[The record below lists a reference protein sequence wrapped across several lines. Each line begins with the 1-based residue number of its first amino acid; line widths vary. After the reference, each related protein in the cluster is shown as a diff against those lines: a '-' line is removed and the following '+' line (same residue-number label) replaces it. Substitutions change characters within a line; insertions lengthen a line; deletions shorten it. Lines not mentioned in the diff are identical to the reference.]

1 MKNIE
6 PTLPSIGS
14 GSKMTLPVLLAFA
27 AIYIIWGSTYLV
39 IRFAIETIPPFL
51 MAGSRFLIAGGLLF
65 AILRWRGI
73 AKPTRSQ
80 WRAAAILGVL
90 MMCGGNG
97 LVTWAEQT
105 VPSALAALLVTT
117 IPLWMVTL
125 DALFFGGPRP
135 GWRVILGLGLGLL
148 GVGLLI
154 GPAEGA
160 VAPVGAAVLITA
172 TFLWALGS
180 LRARSAA
187 VPDSPWMTAA
197 LQMIGGGA
205 VLILVATAAGEW
217 QQVDVAA
224 ISGRSLA
231 AFAYLIVFGSIIALS
246 AYVYLLRE
254 TTAASVATYAFVNP
268 VIALFL
274 GWLVGEPLNWRSLI
288 GASLVIGAVV
298 FLHWN
303 RVSQTLAASTGQNV
317 QDHSELPA
325 TVDQATVDPVKLPKR
340 PRWRSAA

>member
-1 MKNIE
+1 MKNI
-6 PTLPSIGS
+6 TSLSSVDS
-14 GSKMTLPVLLAFA
+14 GSKLTLPVLFAFA
-27 AIYIIWGSTYLV
+27 AIYLIWGSTYLV
-39 IRFAIETIPPFL
+39 IRYAIETIPPFL
-51 MAGSRFLIAGGLLF
+51 MSGTRFLIAGGLLF
-65 AILRWRGI
+65 ALLRWRGV
-73 AKPTRSQ
+73 ARPTWSQ
-80 WRAAAILGVL
+80 WRATAILGIL

-117 IPLWMVTL
+117 VPLWMVTL
-125 DALFFGGPRP
+125 DTLFFGGPRP

-154 GPAEGA
+154 GPADGA
-160 VAPVGAAVLITA
+160 VEPIGAAVLITA
-172 TFLWALGS
+172 TFLWAIGS

-187 VPDSPWMTAA
+187 VPESPWMTAA

-205 VLILVATAAGEW
+205 VLVTLALFTGEW
-217 QQVDVAA
+217 QQVDLSA

-274 GWLVGEPLNWRSLI
+274 GWLVGEPLNGRSLI
-288 GASLVIGAVV
+288 GATLVIGAVA

-303 RVSQTLAASTGQNV
+303 RISQPSGEKSIPREGAVMHQ
-317 QDHSELPA
+317 QDG
-325 TVDQATVDPVKLPKR
+325 VDPSRKTKQP
-340 PRWRSAA
+340 WRSAA